1 MDKTP
6 VAWLI
11 ELTVGGKHHRVVC
24 LHNSIADYRDIDPNA
39 KSTPLYAEKPPKGGD
54 FDKAL

>member
-1 MDKTP
+1 MYYLSKTP

-11 ELTVGGKHHRVVC
+11 ELTVGGKLHRVTC

-39 KSTPLYAEKPPKGGD
+39 KSTPLYAENQHE
-54 FDKAL
+54 